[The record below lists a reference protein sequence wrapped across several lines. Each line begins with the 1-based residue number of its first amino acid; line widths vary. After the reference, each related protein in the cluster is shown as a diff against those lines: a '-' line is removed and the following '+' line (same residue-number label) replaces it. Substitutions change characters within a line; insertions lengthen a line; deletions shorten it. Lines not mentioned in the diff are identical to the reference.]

1 MASNSRRRFLG
12 SLGATFGLAG
22 VGATA
27 PLSSLLA
34 ASFKTDPFS
43 LGIASGDP
51 TSDGFVIW
59 TRLLADAPQ
68 TMTRP
73 AQAYEVLYEIS
84 ESPAFSTIVQTGR
97 ATALSAAAHSLHVEV
112 TGLKPQR
119 DYFYRFVAGGAR
131 SATGRAR
138 TLPHA
143 DADIERLRFAL
154 AGCQRYED
162 GYFTA
167 YRHLAAE
174 NFDFVFHY
182 GDYIYETVIAK
193 DRKDRATVRTLP
205 LPFRR
210 ARTLEEYRALYA
222 LYKADPDL
230 KAAHASAPFIPSF
243 DDHEVANDWQ
253 GGADDPPPTTAMLAR
268 RAAAFQAWYEH
279 MPLRPAQ
286 RPSGH
291 RVQAYRQFRIG
302 KLANMFVLDTRQYRS
317 AWPCEEK
324 WAVCARAAEPHR
336 SLLGPDQEAWL
347 FARLKASTAPWNI
360 LAQQVLMM
368 RNDRNP
374 DPAVLEINMDKWD
387 GAPAGRDRLFKVI
400 ADNTVQGVVALTG
413 DVHDNRAGDLKA
425 DFDNPQSRTLG
436 VEFVGTS
443 ISSGGDGNT
452 GAKRM
457 ARMRRANPH
466 LKYFNNQRGY
476 VRHTVDRN
484 RWQADFRVVDRVSDP
499 DAPVKTAK
507 SMVTDRLR
515 PGVVDASG

>member
-1 MASNSRRRFLG
+1 MAKTSRRRFLG
-12 SLGATFGLAG
+12 TLGTTFGLAG

-34 ASFKTDPFS
+34 ASFKTDPFT

-59 TRLLADAPQ
+59 TRLLPDAPQ

-73 AQAYEVLYEIS
+73 AEAYEVIYEIA
-84 ESPAFSTIVQTGR
+84 ETPAFTTIVQTGQ

-119 DYFYRFVAGGAR
+119 DYFYRFIAGGAR
-131 SATGRAR
+131 SATGRTR
-138 TLPHA
+138 TLPRA
-143 DADIERLRFAL
+143 DADIERLRFAI

-162 GYFTA
+162 GFFTA
-167 YRHLAAE
+167 YRHLARE

-182 GDYIYETVIAK
+182 GDYIYETVFAK
-193 DRKDRATVRTLP
+193 DRKDRVVVRTMP

-222 LYKADPDL
+222 FYKTDPDL

-253 GGADDPPPTTAMLAR
+253 GGADDPPPTAAMLAR

-279 MPLRPAQ
+279 MPLRSAQ

-291 RVQAYRQFRIG
+291 QVQAYRQFRIG
-302 KLANMFVLDTRQYRS
+302 TLANMFVLDTRQYRS
-317 AWPCEEK
+317 AWPCKEK
-324 WAVCARAAEPHR
+324 WAVCAAATETPR
-336 SLLGPDQEAWL
+336 SLLGPDQEACL
-347 FARLKASTAPWNI
+347 FARLKTSDTAWNI

-368 RNDRNP
+368 RNDRDP

-387 GAPAGRDRLFKVI
+387 GAPAGRDRLFKVL
-400 ADNTVQGVVALTG
+400 AENNVPGVVTLTG
-413 DVHDNRAGDLKA
+413 DVHDNRAGDLKM
-425 DFDNPQSRTLG
+425 DFNNPQSRTLG

-443 ISSGGDGNT
+443 ISSGGDGST

-457 ARMRRANPH
+457 ARMRRANSH
-466 LKYFNNQRGY
+466 LKYFNNRRGY
-476 VRHTVDRN
+476 VRHSVSRD
-484 RWQADFRVVDRVSDP
+484 RWQADFRVVNRVTTP
-499 DAPVKTAK
+499 DAPIKTAK
-507 SMVTDRLR
+507 SMVTERLR
-515 PGVVDASG
+515 PGVVDTDG